1 MNYGEIKHNLIS
13 LGFAEESD
21 YDEFEELGYTYD
33 SINRAI
39 QIIESYFP
47 YKAKYEFDIDEDDTG
62 ILYIDMSEQDG
73 FLSLADTPV
82 LFEKDG
88 EELYRKFSEYEIEN
102 DHTIVM
108 KADDYSGSFRIYYTK
123 LCTPLTKDTPDTFVP
138 EIPQAV
144 HHLIPLLAAYYL
156 WLDDDERKAIQYKN
170 DFDEALGVA
179 LQRISKTTASV
190 KPSKW
195 GDI

>member
-1 MNYGEIKHNLIS
+1 
-13 LGFAEESD
+13 
-21 YDEFEELGYTYD
+21 
-33 SINRAI
+33 
-39 QIIESYFP
+39 
-47 YKAKYEFDIDEDDTG
+47 
-62 ILYIDMSEQDG
+62 MSEQDG